1 MPDFKIDIGG
11 TDFTA
16 SQRTVHGPEAFNQK
30 TAQQAEAISN
40 FVQGVGG
47 GFAAE
52 KGEQQLGGDESQ
64 AEATAVVEA
73 AFAFDPATSGATELA
88 ENEPTADQVG
98 QRKREFLARAD
109 LNDRR
114 LQAALDAGAI
124 SSAEANNRRLQNRKE
139 FAANPLSALFISS
152 YDQVVGGGSS
162 GAARTAFFGKTPA
175 ELGRDAAIK
184 AQATQAQSDIFIAEE
199 LVRTGKVANTSLAV
213 GFIQEQRA
221 NTIMIEALKQRETIS
236 QQEAFQIV
244 DFDIGQQLAGDSQ
257 TFTTLLQVQG
267 GLQAS
272 DMRDWE
278 LFTATQLERG
288 RLQIERAN
296 LNEADQA
303 RAMKSLTDTY
313 TTWTAQLENAGY
325 SEFYDNVV
333 KDIESADG
341 ALKSMTYSKILRSNP
356 GIFTVWEKLGP
367 ELGKM
372 FLDSAMDP
380 TKLTS
385 AMTDNS
391 VIGKA
396 IEPFLTEEQKSASIL
411 DAVNSIMGGK
421 APPVEGSLEM
431 AAGEAALSNAD
442 TLTPVV
448 KTQDAEEL
456 EATLATFKGA
466 HIGDIVNTP
475 RFRNLIKDDP
485 AKEAVIMTSLARSAK
500 LTQRQSGLDLPTNIR
515 VETLHPEEAASG
527 DFESEQLGRQARNKK
542 LVLAD
547 GEISPRMVSDISS
560 VERYARENPRVWQ
573 DSYGSVNSYL
583 NSLFGGTAPLPKDQT
598 SVEGEPTKAVI
609 PEAEGEVSGEG
620 GELSSNDEAAAS
632 RSTSGQMGR
641 KRGGSK

>member
-367 ELGKM
+367 ELGQK
-372 FLDSAMDP
+372 FLDAFTNPS
-380 TKLTS
+380 KLS
-385 AMTDNS
+385 SKMLENS
-391 VIGKA
+391 PIGKA
-396 IEPFLTEEQKSASIL
+396 LSEFMTQEQIAAVEL

-421 APPVEGSLEM
+421 ALPVEGSAE
-431 AAGEAALSNAD
+431 AVAGAGVLSEP
-442 TLTPVV
+442 TTSLPII

-456 EATLATFKGA
+456 EATLASFKGV
-466 HIGDIVNTP
+466 HIGDAVNSP
-475 RFRNLIKDDP
+475 EFRRVLQQDP
-485 AKEAVIMTSLARSAK
+485 AKEQVVLNSMAREAK
-500 LTQRQSGLDLPTNIR
+500 LIQYNTVGALPTNIQ
-515 VETLHPEEAASG
+515 VSLPTQFEFLEHTSGAEQNVAAVLAG
-527 DFESEQLGRQARNKK
+527 GAKK
-542 LVLAD
+542 TVTAD

-560 VERYARENPRVWQ
+560 LERYARENPRVWQ
-573 DSYGSVNSYL
+573 DSFGSVDIYL

-598 SVEGEPTKAVI
+598 SVEGEPTKVI
-609 PEAEGEVSGEG
+609 PEAEGEVSKGVE
-620 GELSSNDEAAAS
+620 ELSSNE
-632 RSTSGQMGR
+632 
-641 KRGGSK
+641 GGT